1 MKIFRI
7 ISLVVILVLA
17 LVVRLYKIDNPI
29 ADWHS
34 FRQADTASVTRNFVD
49 KGLNLLVPTYH
60 DLSNIQS
67 GKDNPNGY
75 RMVEFPLYNFLHFEV
90 YKLVPDINFDIA
102 GRLTSVI
109 LSLISIVFLYLIVNK
124 LSGFF
129 MAFLT
134 SFFMAV
140 LPFNIFYSRV
150 ILPEPLMIMTLLA
163 SFWFL
168 LRVTETT
175 GFQKR
180 LFLLLSSS
188 FLSVSVLVKPFALFF
203 ALPHLAILFR
213 SLAKKELNIFDI
225 FGYAIVSLV
234 PFGLWRKHIATYPDG
249 IPASDWL
256 LNNNGI
262 RFRPAWFR
270 WLFGERLGKLILGS
284 WGTCLFVLGLIAKPT
299 KEGITYWLWFIG
311 TLLYFSIVAGGNVQ
325 HDYYQAIIT
334 PFICI
339 FLAKGTILLMSLSKA
354 TYSRLLTL
362 LMTFSVVGFVIALS
376 WYDIKSYYQ
385 INNPVIIEAG
395 KRVDVLTPK
404 DAKVIAPYN
413 GDTAFLYQ
421 THRSGWPLGYD
432 IDKHIAQGATYY
444 ISVNFDDE
452 MHELE
457 AKYQTVEKTEKY
469 IIIKLVPKKTK

>member
-1 MKIFRI
+1 MKLFRTFL
-7 ISLVVILVLA
+7 LVSILVIA
-17 LVVRLYKIDNPI
+17 IVVRLYKINNPI

-49 KGLNLLVPTYH
+49 KGINLMIPTYH

-67 GKDNPNGY
+67 GVDNPNGY
-75 RMVEFPLYNFLHFEV
+75 RMVEFPLFNLLHFEV
-90 YKLVPDINFDIA
+90 YKIAPNLGLDMA

-109 LSLISIVFLYLIVNK
+109 LSLFSLLFMYLIINK

-129 MAFLT
+129 VAIMTTL
-134 SFFMAV
+134 FMAI
-140 LPFNIFYSRV
+140 LPFNVFYSRV

-168 LRVTETT
+168 LKVVETT
-175 GFQKR
+175 GAKKR
-180 LFLLLSSS
+180 LFL
-188 FLSVSVLVKPFALFF
+188 FLSAAFLSISVLVKPFALFF

-213 SLAKKELNIFDI
+213 SLAKNELNLADI
-225 FGYAIVSLV
+225 FVYAFISLV
-234 PFGLWRKHIATYPDG
+234 PFGLWRKHIVNYPAG
-249 IPASDWL
+249 IPASAWL
-256 LNNNGI
+256 LNKDGI

-270 WLFGERLGKLILGS
+270 WLFGERLGKLILGT
-284 WGTCLFVLGLIAKPT
+284 WGTCLLILGIIAKPT
-299 KEGITYWLWFIG
+299 KEGITYWLWLIG
-311 TLLYFSIVAGGNVQ
+311 ILLYFSVVAGGNIQ
-325 HDYYQAIIT
+325 HDYYQAIIA

-339 FLAKGTILLMSLSKA
+339 FLAKGTILLISLSKA

-362 LMTFSVVGFVIALS
+362 VMSVFVVSIMIALS
-376 WYDIKSYYQ
+376 WYDIKGYYQ

-395 KRVDVLTPK
+395 KRVDALTPK

-444 ISVNFDDE
+444 VSVNFDNE

-457 AKYQTVEKTEKY
+457 AKYQTIEKTEKY
-469 IIIKLVPKKTK
+469 IIIKLIEKSK